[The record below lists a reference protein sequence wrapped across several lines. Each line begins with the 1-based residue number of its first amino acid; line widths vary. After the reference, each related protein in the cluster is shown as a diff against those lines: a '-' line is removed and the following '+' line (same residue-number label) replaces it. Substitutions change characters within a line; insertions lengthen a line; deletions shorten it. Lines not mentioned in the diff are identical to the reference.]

1 MAGLEEMIRSRRRRA
16 KAEFEELL
24 TRSGMEESMMVEEK
38 EEAMAL
44 EDRREE
50 GSFLEEGEAT
60 TLAMQVYEEEGRR
73 KDEEERSVERPETL
87 GGKGKGTSAK
97 TLEDRE
103 HEVSPTEELR
113 SEKRITEA
121 TGSVEKQWTGGPL
134 GEPRSLGPLF
144 DEEQL
149 RRLEDL
155 QRNAPMLYTTRSEA
169 KVLEETRPKFLKEEQ
184 ERMMRFQLF
193 EEERKRREVV
203 EENLRLRA
211 MVIKS
216 EEVMEENALLKKRI
230 GEGVEGSEKFA
241 TPEGKKSEAEKGR
254 ETGRGGDPSPDT
266 LQVMVT
272 MLKGMQEMQRQFFE
286 KDKEDKDE
294 GGWKGMEYVRGHPEL
309 PKLPTW
315 SPTTGPIDLN
325 DWMALLEPIMSD
337 LTASSHEWWLQV
349 VKETKSWYTEH
360 MEMAPLDRLQH
371 EPKPSE
377 VLEQKKWMR
386 LEKRASTMLL
396 MSIPDAQREELVSAK
411 KLSVMQILGHL
422 YTTFQPGGIAE
433 KEVIL
438 KALEL
443 PPEPSSLGEAVAELR
458 KWVRWKR
465 RAMDIHV
472 SEPDPFI
479 LLKGLGRIVRKSL
492 EANKELNF
500 RVSLA
505 RSMLKV

>member
-1 MAGLEEMIRSRRRRA
+1 
-16 KAEFEELL
+16 
-24 TRSGMEESMMVEEK
+24 
-38 EEAMAL
+38 
-44 EDRREE
+44 
-50 GSFLEEGEAT
+50 
-60 TLAMQVYEEEGRR
+60 
-73 KDEEERSVERPETL
+73 
-87 GGKGKGTSAK
+87 
-97 TLEDRE
+97 
-103 HEVSPTEELR
+103 
-113 SEKRITEA
+113 
-121 TGSVEKQWTGGPL
+121 
-134 GEPRSLGPLF
+134 
-144 DEEQL
+144 
-149 RRLEDL
+149 
-155 QRNAPMLYTTRSEA
+155 
-169 KVLEETRPKFLKEEQ
+169 
-184 ERMMRFQLF
+184 MRFQLF

-230 GEGVEGSEKFA
+230 EEGVEGSEKFA

-254 ETGRGGDPSPDT
+254 ETGHGGDPSPDT

-396 MSIPDAQREELVSAK
+396 MNIYHRCS
-411 KLSVMQILGHL
+411 
-422 YTTFQPGGIAE
+422 T
-433 KEVIL
+433 
-438 KALEL
+438 
-443 PPEPSSLGEAVAELR
+443 
-458 KWVRWKR
+458 
-465 RAMDIHV
+465 
-472 SEPDPFI
+472 
-479 LLKGLGRIVRKSL
+479 
-492 EANKELNF
+492 
-500 RVSLA
+500 
-505 RSMLKV
+505 